1 MSAKPHTAPSA
12 AVDLNSMESIIPQ
25 RVTADVN
32 ADEFVV
38 FLIGMRVN
46 KPWKVHKWLPV
57 GRAMGRM
64 LDELYSAGDLG
75 LRHVESWFGRTSIM
89 VQYWDSFAQL
99 EAYAKARSAEHLPA
113 WAAFNKAVG
122 SNGDVGIWHE
132 TYVVKAGSY
141 ECVYNNMPRFGL
153 SKAFRTQ
160 PATGA
165 FAAAASRMTSAT
177 AVESKPTERNE
188 DELAVH

>member
-1 MSAKPHTAPSA
+1 MDQRIVK
-12 AVDLNSMESIIPQ
+12 E
-25 RVTADVN
+25 RVTANVDSQ
-32 ADEFVV
+32 EFVV

-57 GRAMGRM
+57 ARAMGRM
-64 LDELYSAGDLG
+64 LQELEQAGDMG

-89 VQYWDSFAQL
+89 VQYWDSFAAL
-99 EAYAKARSAEHLPA
+99 EQYATAQSAEHLPA
-113 WAAFNKAVG
+113 WKAFNQAVG

-132 TYVVKAGSY
+132 TYAVEPGRF

-153 SKAFRTQ
+153 ARAFDLT

-165 FAAAASRMTSAT
+165 YARAGSRMG
-177 AVESKPTERNE
+177 VSKAAEAADGGAERVLE
-188 DELAVH
+188 QQL